1 MHQANLESANLT
13 ETQALA
19 TDFTE
24 ARFTGACL
32 EGWNIDAN
40 TKLDRVD
47 CRFVY
52 LLEYPQPG
60 TGDRERRPHHISKC
74 FEPGDFQK
82 LYKKI
87 METVQIPIK
96 DGLNPEAFTAA
107 FHKLMRE
114 FPDITPESIQG
125 VEKKENDV
133 LLTIKVPERTDKAK
147 VEQIWEEVYQ
157 ARLEA
162 QRQAEQL
169 KAKDELLPFKNII
182 MMSLK
187 T

>member
-1 MHQANLESANLT
+1 LHQANLESANLT